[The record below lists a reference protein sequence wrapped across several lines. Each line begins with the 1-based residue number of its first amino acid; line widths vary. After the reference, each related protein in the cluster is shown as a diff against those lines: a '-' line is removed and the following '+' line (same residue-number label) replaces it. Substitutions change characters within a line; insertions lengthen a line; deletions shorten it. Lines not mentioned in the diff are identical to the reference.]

1 MQMINNK
8 SNQYLFKNKLNARF
22 KSKRELIKESFFMLI
37 IGFCLLLVNYFI
49 PEKLLLFNSFKKNIF
64 NITENIFQII
74 YYSIDIIIVLFICFT
89 LLMSIILIIGSI
101 NRITKVFK
109 RKSRKIRIR

>member
-8 SNQYLFKNKLNARF
+8 SNQYLFKNKLNSRF
-22 KSKRELIKESFFMLI
+22 KSKRELIKESFFMMI

-101 NRITKVFK
+101 NRITKIFK